1 MVCSGRSRF
10 SDKGGGAAGHPD
22 PEIRGSPVSKKF
34 FQRFRPQFGL
44 KIRPPPPLLPSAGT
58 ATGVCGKHSHI
69 VSMLLIVWK
78 KKTLMGL
85 KIYLCPCVKSSV
97 KTLLHEFCLFL
108 SRVNHSKNAIV
119 KPPSKIDKDRKD
131 NDKAMR
137 RVKEASS
144 YIEDELD
151 PGIHLN

>member
-10 SDKGGGAAGHPD
+10 SDKGGAAGHPD
-22 PEIRGSPVSKKF
+22 PEIRGSPVSKKIF
-34 FQRFRPQFGL
+34 PALQASVRS
-44 KIRPPPPLLPSAGT
+44 KNKAAPPRRPSAGT

-69 VSMLLIVWK
+69 VSMLLIIRK

-151 PGIHLN
+151 PGIRLN

>member
-1 MVCSGRSRF
+1 M
-10 SDKGGGAAGHPD
+10 
-22 PEIRGSPVSKKF
+22 E
-34 FQRFRPQFGL
+34 
-44 KIRPPPPLLPSAGT
+44 
-58 ATGVCGKHSHI
+58 
-69 VSMLLIVWK
+69 
-78 KKTLMGL
+78 L
-85 KIYLCPCVKSSV
+85 KIYSCPCVKSSA

>member
-1 MVCSGRSRF
+1 
-10 SDKGGGAAGHPD
+10 
-22 PEIRGSPVSKKF
+22 
-34 FQRFRPQFGL
+34 
-44 KIRPPPPLLPSAGT
+44 
-58 ATGVCGKHSHI
+58 
-69 VSMLLIVWK
+69 MLLIIWK